1 MRIAFEGYHACKGKM
16 SGVGRYAYNIIK
28 NVLAVDHTNTFEIDR
43 FNFLNRER
51 YPEILPELLRHGN
64 ISLKE
69 CHYLHYG
76 ITARQPWVHYFFS
89 YNTCFRSFAD
99 IYHFFGFIIPE
110 KIKGKTIATIHDM
123 SYMLYPETLSK
134 ANYAILRKNLVRSGN
149 DADIIVTVSD
159 NGKKEIAEHLNISPD
174 KIYVVYNAVDHTL
187 FFPRKHEEAKKLLH
201 VKYNISGDYLLY
213 LGTLEPRKNI
223 ISLIK
228 AYRIFSNRNKDVK
241 LVIAGQKGWKYDEI
255 YNAVNE
261 LSLMD
266 RVIFTGY
273 LKDEDIPALYS
284 AAEAF
289 IFPSLYEGF
298 GIPPLEAMAC
308 GIPVITSNTSS
319 LPEVMGDAGIL
330 TDPRSIEG
338 LAYEMDRL
346 VNDDCLKKD
355 LSKKGIIRAG
365 KFSWQDSAERVLNIY
380 RELSH

>member
-1 MRIAFEGYHACKGKM
+1 
-16 SGVGRYAYNIIK
+16 
-28 NVLAVDHTNTFEIDR
+28 
-43 FNFLNRER
+43 
-51 YPEILPELLRHGN
+51 
-64 ISLKE
+64 
-69 CHYLHYG
+69 
-76 ITARQPWVHYFFS
+76 
-89 YNTCFRSFAD
+89 
-99 IYHFFGFIIPE
+99 
-110 KIKGKTIATIHDM
+110 
-123 SYMLYPETLSK
+123 
-134 ANYAILRKNLVRSGN
+134 
-149 DADIIVTVSD
+149 
-159 NGKKEIAEHLNISPD
+159 
-174 KIYVVYNAVDHTL
+174 
-187 FFPRKHEEAKKLLH
+187 
-201 VKYNISGDYLLY
+201 
-213 LGTLEPRKNI
+213 
-223 ISLIK
+223 
-228 AYRIFSNRNKDVK
+228 
-241 LVIAGQKGWKYDEI
+241 
-255 YNAVNE
+255 
-261 LSLMD
+261 MD